1 MKYEYQE
8 KNPGNS
14 TDTNDQSDKP
24 YNIDSVSQNSR
35 NDSPDEFDRHIS
47 SCKPKPQWKIARQRS
62 LRRRIAAILS
72 GGTVLFLLVFLI
84 HNFRFGSV
92 QPVPLL
98 NEDWVTV
105 SLLPEN
111 QYSRPGIRINQI
123 NAVVVHYVGNPGTT
137 AEENRS
143 YFAGL
148 ATSGAT
154 YASSHFIIGLDGEI
168 LQCVPMDEV
177 AYCSNSRNY
186 DTISIECCHPGED
199 GAFTSDT
206 YSSLIR
212 LLRTL
217 CQMYHLSEEDILR
230 HYDVSGKSCP
240 LYYVE
245 HEDAWEQLKTDVFS

>member
-1 MKYEYQE
+1 MNYKYQE
-8 KNPGNS
+8 KNPSDS
-14 TDTNDQSDKP
+14 TGTNDHP
-24 YNIDSVSQNSR
+24 YNIDSVSQNGR
-35 NDSPDEFDRHIS
+35 NDSPDEFDKHIS
-47 SCKPKPQWKIARQRS
+47 SCKPKPQWKIARQRF
-62 LRRRIAAILS
+62 LRRRITAILS
-72 GGTVLFLLVFLI
+72 GCTVLLLLVFLI
-84 HNFRFGSV
+84 HNFRLDSGK
-92 QPVPLL
+92 PVPLL
-98 NEDWVTV
+98 NKDWVTI

-111 QYSRPGIRINQI
+111 QYSRPGIQIEQI

-148 ATSGAT
+148 ATSGDA

-177 AYCSNSRNY
+177 AYCSNNRNY

-199 GAFTSDT
+199 GAFTSET

-217 CQMYHLSEEDILR
+217 CHMYHLSEEDILR

-245 HEDAWEQLKTDVFS
+245 HEDAWEQLKIDVFS

>member
-1 MKYEYQE
+1 MRYEHQKE
-8 KNPGNS
+8 ISDNNTSK
-14 TDTNDQSDKP
+14 NDQS
-24 YNIDSVSQNSR
+24 YNIDSVSHN
-35 NDSPDEFDRHIS
+35 NNHDSSDEFDRHIS
-47 SCKPKPQWKIARQRS
+47 PRKPKPQWKIARQRS
-62 LRRRIAAILS
+62 LRRRITAILS
-72 GGTVLFLLVFLI
+72 GGAVLLLLLVLLI

-111 QYSRPGIRINQI
+111 QYSRPGIKIDQI

-148 ATSGAT
+148 AISGDT

-168 LQCVPMDEV
+168 LQCVPMDEI
-177 AYCSNSRNY
+177 AYCSNNRNY

-199 GAFTSDT
+199 GAFTSET
-206 YSSLIR
+206 YSSLVR

-217 CQMYHLSEEDILR
+217 CQMYHLTEEDILR

>member
-1 MKYEYQE
+1 MEYKYQE
-8 KNPGNS
+8 ENPNNS
-14 TDTNDQSDKP
+14 TDKNDQP
-24 YNIDSVSQNSR
+24 YNVDKVSHNSS
-35 NDSPDEFDRHIS
+35 NDSMDEFSKHIS
-47 SCKPKPQWKIARQRS
+47 SRKPKPQWKIARQRS
-62 LRRRIAAILS
+62 LRRKITVILS
-72 GGTVLFLLVFLI
+72 GCAVLLLIVLLI
-84 HNFRFGSV
+84 HNFLFSSV
-92 QPVPLL
+92 KPVPLL

-111 QYSRPGIRINQI
+111 QYSRPGIQIDQI

-154 YASSHFIIGLDGEI
+154 YASSHFIIGLEGEI

-177 AYCSNSRNY
+177 AYCSNNRNY

-199 GAFTSDT
+199 GAFTSET

-217 CQMYHLSEEDILR
+217 CQMYHLTEEDILR

-245 HEDAWEQLKTDVFS
+245 HEDAWEQLKKDVFS